1 MIRNKMNKIL
11 AASAI
16 VCAASVATQAN
27 AAEIDNVI
35 DSVSIEG
42 RAVSTTGT
50 VINAPE
56 GLNLRQGPST
66 STPILRLLPNGTTF
80 SILST
85 SNGWHKIEYNG
96 IYGYVSATYVKTS
109 TTGSS
114 SNSDIAMSAT
124 GKVHTGEGIGLNLR
138 QNPST
143 SSSIVTVMPENATVT
158 IVAKNGS
165 WYKVNYNGKTG
176 YAHGDY
182 ITLNSSSNNN
192 NSSSNSGTSS
202 NNGDVA
208 MSATGKV
215 YTGEGV
221 GLNLRQS
228 PSTSSSIVTVMPENA
243 TVTIVAKNGSWYKV
257 NYNGKTGYAHGDY
270 ITLNSSSNNNNSSS
284 NSGTSS
290 NNGDVAMSATGKVY
304 TGEGVGLNL
313 RQSPSTSS
321 SIVTVMPENA
331 TVTITAKNGAWYK
344 VNYNGKTGYAH
355 GDYITLNSN
364 SNNNS
369 SNSGT
374 SSNNGDVAFSSAG
387 YVGDTDNQGLN
398 LRKSPSTSA
407 SVITVIPQGAT
418 VTITAK
424 NGTWYKVNYN
434 GNTGYVAASYIVLGE
449 KPTNTPSADVQGTY
463 EKVLAAMKAQIG
475 SPYVWG
481 GSGEYITYDSIATL
495 KKRFPN
501 EAAQGWYDAID
512 SRFYN
517 AGYRAFDCSGLMQW
531 GFAQAGV
538 SISRTTYTQVNDG
551 IGVSKSEAQP
561 GDLLITNSQ
570 GHVGM
575 YIGNNQWIESPTVG
589 GYVRISTVNWNHIG
603 YVRRVL

>member
-138 QNPST
+138 QN
-143 SSSIVTVMPENATVT
+143 
-158 IVAKNGS
+158 
-165 WYKVNYNGKTG
+165 
-176 YAHGDY
+176 
-182 ITLNSSSNNN
+182 
-192 NSSSNSGTSS
+192 
-202 NNGDVA
+202 
-208 MSATGKV
+208 
-215 YTGEGV
+215 
-221 GLNLRQS
+221 